1 MQRIGDEPFVL
12 PYMEYDSAKYESFLE
27 EKKGIMN
34 GHFSTLLD
42 ALPEDGGSKHTIDII
57 SSPSLH
63 SRQKCRFGIGYDD
76 KSDYKGLVHMMWKFG
91 GGPVIVVDA
100 FPIASRPI
108 YNIMPILLSTIQS
121 KPEYECL
128 VAHFTS
134 VSYLS
139 TLSEH
144 LLITMVYDRNDEVVT
159 DESSSLCSEAVWR
172 SAAEE
177 VLAELKA
184 LNVPNVSQLSI
195 IGRWKGVKIIVGQ
208 DYVYETLHLSDGRSL
223 TYKQVEEGFSNPNSS
238 VSCKALDWLCGIARI
253 IVQENGAENEGVAM
267 DLLEMYCGNG
277 NHTCALAGTIW
288 FWLLTFFLFYRRLF
302 RLIDTYSTF
311 STLYLVFSSHIPSQP
326 ILVAFW
332 LLKSTPTCAQPPK
345 KTSS

>member
-1 MQRIGDEPFVL
+1 M
-12 PYMEYDSAKYESFLE
+12 
-27 EKKGIMN
+27 
-34 GHFSTLLD
+34 
-42 ALPEDGGSKHTIDII
+42 
-57 SSPSLH
+57 
-63 SRQKCRFGIGYDD
+63 
-76 KSDYKGLVHMMWKFG
+76 
-91 GGPVIVVDA
+91 IVVDA

-108 YNIMPILLSTIQS
+108 YNMMPILLSVIQS

-144 LLITMVYDRNDEVVT
+144 LLITMVYDRNDEDTT
-159 DESSSLCSEAVWR
+159 DCSASFCSENEWH
-172 SAAEE
+172 SAAEK
-177 VLAELKA
+177 VLAELKK
-184 LNVPNVSQLSI
+184 LNVSNVSKLSI

-253 IVQENGAENEGVAM
+253 IVQENDEQNAGAAM

-277 NHTCALAGTIW
+277 NHTCALAGRAFTSHVLAI
-288 FWLLTFFLFYRRLF
+288 FFFSAS
-302 RLIDTYSTF
+302 YS
-311 STLYLVFSSHIPSQP
+311 LCNPSQ
-326 ILVAFW
+326 
-332 LLKSTPTCAQPPK
+332 
-345 KTSS
+345 

>member
-1 MQRIGDEPFVL
+1 MQRIGDEPFLL
-12 PYMEYDSAKYESFLE
+12 PYMQYDSAKYDTYLE
-27 EKKGIMN
+27 EKKKIMHD
-34 GHFSTLLD
+34 HFTALLD
-42 ALPEDGGSKHTIDII
+42 SLRDSTKYDIDII
-57 SSPSLH
+57 SSPATH
-63 SRQKCRFGIGYDD
+63 SRQKCRFGIGRDD
-76 KSDYKGLVHMMWKFG
+76 KPDYNGLVHMMWKFG

-108 YNIMPILLSTIQS
+108 YNMMPILLSIIQS
-121 KPEYECL
+121 KPEYECM

-144 LLITMVYDRNDEVVT
+144 LLITMVYDRNDEDPT
-159 DESSSLCSEAVWR
+159 NCSASFCSEDEWY
-172 SAAEE
+172 SAAEK
-177 VLAELKA
+177 VLAEMKGLS
-184 LNVPNVSQLSI
+184 VPNVSKLSI

-253 IVQENGAENEGVAM
+253 IVQENDEQNAGAAM

-277 NHTCALAGTIW
+277 NHTCALAGN
-288 FWLLTFFLFYRRLF
+288 F
-302 RLIDTYSTF
+302 
-311 STLYLVFSSHIPSQP
+311 
-326 ILVAFW
+326 
-332 LLKSTPTCAQPPK
+332 
-345 KTSS
+345 